1 MELASQSLTICSAS
15 GGQKGTHR
23 LRSLQ
28 AMATSSTGSSQMA
41 PQGSVNADPAADAL
55 LGIDTDGVVP
65 GDGLRRADLDT
76 GSVVAVVASDN
87 YVAPVVVALHTH
99 SRAIRVEGAR
109 LVEGTGQWQIRQP
122 VHTIGSAYK
131 CLPIAA
137 FQIFFIAL
145 RTRSAVMGSS
155 FSQTPT
161 AS

>member
-87 YVAPVVVALHTH
+87 YVPPIVVALHTH
-99 SRAIRVEGAR
+99 SRDPG
-109 LVEGTGQWQIRQP
+109 
-122 VHTIGSAYK
+122 
-131 CLPIAA
+131 
-137 FQIFFIAL
+137 
-145 RTRSAVMGSS
+145 
-155 FSQTPT
+155 
-161 AS
+161 